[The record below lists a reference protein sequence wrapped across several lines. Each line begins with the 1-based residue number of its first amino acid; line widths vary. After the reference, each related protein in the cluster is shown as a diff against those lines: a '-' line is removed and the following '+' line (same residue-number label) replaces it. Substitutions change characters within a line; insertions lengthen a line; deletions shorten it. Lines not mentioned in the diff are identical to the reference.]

1 MVLEATMIVIDN
13 SEYMRNGDYTPSRFS
28 AQSDAVNL
36 VFNAKTNSNPEN
48 SVGLMTMSGNT
59 PEVKVTLTREF
70 GKIIEALHKTKLN
83 GQPHLATGIQIA
95 QLALKHRQNKTQRQ
109 RIVLFVAS
117 PISEPSAE
125 LVKLAKKMKK
135 NNVAV
140 DFVNFGEF
148 EGNTGTLEAFL
159 QNVNSSDNSHLVT
172 IPPGG
177 YLLSDVLARSAIVS
191 EDGVSGGGGG
201 GGGGD
206 DGDAAMGGTSDGFE
220 FGIDPNMDPDLAMA
234 LRMSLEE
241 EQARVQEEARRK
253 AAQEEAVGGSSAAD
267 DKATEEDNGS
277 STEKAE
283 SGTTK
288 EDKMDDS

>member
-177 YLLSDVLARSAIVS
+177 YLLSDVLSRSAIVS
-191 EDGVSGGGGG
+191 DDAVGGSGSGGGG
-201 GGGGD
+201 

-253 AAQEEAVGGSSAAD
+253 AAQEEAAGDSSAAAGKVVED
-267 DKATEEDNGS
+267 DNTGKAD
-277 STEKAE
+277 